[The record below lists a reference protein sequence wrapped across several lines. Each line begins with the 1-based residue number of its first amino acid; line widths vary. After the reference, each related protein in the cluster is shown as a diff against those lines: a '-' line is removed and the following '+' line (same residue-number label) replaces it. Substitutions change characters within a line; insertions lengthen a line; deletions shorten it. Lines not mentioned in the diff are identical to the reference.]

1 MHRKVITTKDGSSTI
16 FWEELNE
23 TYHSIHGAWQESE
36 HVFIKE
42 GIVWYSNQFPAQK
55 HISIFEVGLGTGLNV
70 ILTLKYCLQNP
81 DKQVDYYGIEP
92 YPLAQEEV
100 SSLNYKDLLHEDLH
114 KYFDYIHHCEWEKT
128 HQILPSFS
136 FYKAQQFLQSFTTFS
151 ISQKLSFDI
160 VYFDAFAP
168 TKQAEMWEIASLS
181 KAVSLLKVNGILV
194 TYCAKGSFK
203 RDLKSLGLQVQSPQ
217 GAAGKREM
225 TRGVRITA

>member
-42 GIVWYSNQFPAQK
+42 GLVWYANQFPAQK
-55 HISIFEVGLGTGLNV
+55 HISIFEVGLGTGLNA
-70 ILTLKYCLQNP
+70 ILTLKYCIQNP
-81 DKQVDYYGIEP
+81 NMQVSYYSIEP
-92 YPLAQEEV
+92 YPLTWEEL
-100 SSLNYKDLLHEDLH
+100 SNLNYKELLSGELQQ
-114 KYFDYIHHCEWEKT
+114 YFDYLHQCKWAIT
-128 HQILPSFS
+128 HQILPSFA
-136 FYKAQQFLQSFTTFS
+136 FYKSQQTLQSFS
-151 ISQKLSFDI
+151 ASPNFDI

-168 TKQAEMWEIASLS
+168 TKQSEMWEVASLS
-181 KAVSLLKVNGILV
+181 TAVALLKEHGILV

-203 RDLKSLGLQVQSPQ
+203 RNLKSLGMQVQSPH

-225 TRGVRITA
+225 TRGVKVSV

>member
-1 MHRKVITTKDGSSTI
+1 MQRKVITTKDGSSTI

-42 GIVWYSNQFPAQK
+42 GLAWYANQFPAQ
-55 HISIFEVGLGTGLNV
+55 HRIAIFEVGLGTGLNA
-70 ILTLKYCLQNP
+70 ILTLKFCLQNP
-81 DKQVDYYGIEP
+81 YVQVSYKSIEP
-92 YPLAQEEV
+92 YPLTWVEI
-100 SSLNYKDLLHEDLH
+100 SHLNYKELLSQDLH
-114 KYFDYIHHCEWEKT
+114 QYFDYVHQCEWEKT

-136 FYKAQQFLQSFTTFS
+136 FHKSQQNLQSFSVSPNST
-151 ISQKLSFDI
+151 FDI

-168 TKQAEMWEIASLS
+168 TKQPEMWEIASLS
-181 KAVSLLKVNGILV
+181 TAVALLKQYGILV

-203 RDLKSLGLQVQSPQ
+203 RSLKSLGMQVQSPH

-225 TRGVRITA
+225 TRGVKVVI

>member
-1 MHRKVITTKDGSSTI
+1 MHRKVIATKDGSSTI

-36 HVFIKE
+36 HVFIRE
-42 GIVWYSNQFPAQK
+42 GLAWYTK
-55 HISIFEVGLGTGLNV
+55 HSPIQQRIAVFEVGLGTGLNA

-81 DKQVDYYGIEP
+81 DIQVSYYSIEP
-92 YPLAQEEV
+92 YPLTWEEITR
-100 SSLNYKDLLHEDLH
+100 LNYKKLLSEDLQQH
-114 KYFDYIHHCEWEKT
+114 FDYIHDCKWEKT

-136 FYKAQQFLQSFTTFS
+136 FHKSQQNLQSFSNSPNLT
-151 ISQKLSFDI
+151 FDI

-168 TKQAEMWEIASLS
+168 AKQPEMWELTSLS
-181 KAVSLLKVNGILV
+181 TAVALLKEYGILV

-203 RDLKSLGLQVQSPQ
+203 RDLKSLGMQVQSPH

-225 TRGVRITA
+225 TRGIKVVV